1 MTLFSKESDMKTK
14 LFALLLTLPLAAQA
28 PAPQAPAPKAPAP
41 APAAE
46 PAVGVAMDGTYQW
59 VPAQFI
65 SAAEAMPEDKFDWA
79 PSQGEF
85 KGVKTFAQQIKHVS
99 SVNFSMGAMI
109 LGEKPPAEVGNMEM
123 GPDNLKTK
131 AEIVK
136 YMKDSF
142 AYARKAIQSI
152 TAQNGSRFMKSP
164 FGQGPDFTPIGMAT
178 LLAFHGMDH
187 YGQMVEYL
195 RMNGIVP
202 PASRH

>member
-1 MTLFSKESDMKTK
+1 MNAK
-14 LFALLLTLPLAAQA
+14 LLSLLIALPLAA
-28 PAPQAPAPKAPAP
+28 QAPAPKAPAP
-41 APAAE
+41 AATAA
-46 PAVGVAMDGTYQW
+46 PTVGMAMDGTYQW

-65 SAAEAMPEDKFDWA
+65 GAAEAMPEDKYDWA

-85 KGVKTFAQQIKHVS
+85 KGVKTFAQQVKHVAA
-99 SVNFSMGAMI
+99 VNFAMGAMI
-109 LGEKPPAEVGNMEM
+109 LGEKPPVEVGNMEM
-123 GPDNLKTK
+123 GPDNLKSK

-136 YMKDSF
+136 YLKDSF

-152 TAQNGSRFMKSP
+152 TAQNGGRPVKNP

-202 PASRH
+202 PASRR

>member
-1 MTLFSKESDMKTK
+1 MKTK
-14 LFALLLTLPLAAQA
+14 LVALLLALPLAAQA
-28 PAPQAPAPKAPAP
+28 PAPKAPAAPP

-46 PAVGVAMDGTYQW
+46 PTVGAAMDGTYQW
-59 VPAQFI
+59 VPMQFI
-65 SAAEAMPEDKFDWA
+65 GAAEAMPEDKFDWA

-85 KGVKTFAQQIKHVS
+85 KGVKTFAQQVKHVS
-99 SVNFSMGAMI
+99 AVNFAMGAMI
-109 LGEKPPAEVGNMEM
+109 LGEKPPAEVGDMEM

-152 TAQNGSRFMKSP
+152 TAQNGSRPIKNP
-164 FGQGPDFTPIGMAT
+164 FGQGPDFTAIGMAT

-202 PASRH
+202 PASRPRPKS

>member
-1 MTLFSKESDMKTK
+1 MKTTI
-14 LFALLLTLPLAAQA
+14 LALLLALPLTA
-28 PAPQAPAPKAPAP
+28 QAPAPKAAP

-46 PAVGVAMDGTYQW
+46 PTVGAAMDGTYQW

-65 SAAEAMPEDKFDWA
+65 GAAEAMPEDKFNWT

-85 KGVKTFAQQIKHVS
+85 KGVKTFAQQVKHVS
-99 SVNFSMGAMI
+99 AVNFLIGATI
-109 LGEKPPAEVGNMEM
+109 LGEKPPAEVGKPEM
-123 GPDNLKTK
+123 GPDSLKTK
-131 AEIVK
+131 AEIVT

-152 TAQNGSRFMKSP
+152 TAQNGGRSVKNP
-164 FGQGPDFTPIGMAT
+164 FGQGPDMTPIGMAT
-178 LLAFHGMDH
+178 LMSFHGMDH

-202 PASRH
+202 PASRR